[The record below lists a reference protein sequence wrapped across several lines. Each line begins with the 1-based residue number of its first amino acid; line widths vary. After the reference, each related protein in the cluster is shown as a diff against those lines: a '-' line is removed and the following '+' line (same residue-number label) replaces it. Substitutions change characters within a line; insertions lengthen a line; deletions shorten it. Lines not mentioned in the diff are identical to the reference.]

1 MTQNMGNADRIIR
14 TIIAVIFGILIATG
28 KISGFWSV
36 LLGFFAIILILT
48 SAIGW
53 CPLYKPFGFTTK
65 RTT

>member
-28 KISGFWSV
+28 KISGLWSV
-36 LLGFFAIILILT
+36 LLGVFAIILILT

>member
-1 MTQNMGNADRIIR
+1 MTKNMGSADRIIR
-14 TIIAVIFGILIATG
+14 TIIAVIFAILIVTG

-36 LLGFFAIILILT
+36 LLGIFAVILILT

-65 RTT
+65 RAT